1 MLDNTLYPK
10 VVEHELRKHKS
21 KFSKLIIEGKD
32 RRLKRLRLQDMTA
45 SGASTKKASLGESWY
60 IKHPGTRFLRD

>member
-21 KFSKLIIEGKD
+21 KFPKLIIEGKD

-45 SGASTKKASLGESWY
+45 SGDSTKKGESWY